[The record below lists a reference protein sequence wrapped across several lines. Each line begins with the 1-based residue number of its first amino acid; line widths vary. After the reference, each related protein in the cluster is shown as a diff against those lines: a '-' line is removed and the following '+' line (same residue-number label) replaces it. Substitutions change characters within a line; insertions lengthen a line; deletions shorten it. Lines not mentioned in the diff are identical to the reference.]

1 MPTDR
6 TPAQKT
12 ATKKTVAKKTASK
25 KPAAKNP
32 AEKKIATK
40 KSGAKKSVA
49 KKSAAKKVSS
59 PSKPLPKISDLEA
72 VAKRVEVAKEQGKS
86 SVANNASKTNSSAG
100 STQVVDLAKAWD
112 SSVKWFKKLV
122 GQK

>member
-1 MPTDR
+1 MTMPTNR
-6 TPAQKT
+6 TPAKKT
-12 ATKKTVAKKTASK
+12 APKKTAAKKTVAKKTATK
-25 KPAAKNP
+25 KVAAK
-32 AEKKIATK
+32 KT
-40 KSGAKKSVA
+40 VA

-72 VAKRVEVAKEQGKS
+72 VAKRVEMTKEQGKIAI
-86 SVANNASKTNSSAG
+86 ANKASKTMSSAG
-100 STQVVDLAKAWD
+100 STQVVDLAKVWD

>member
-1 MPTDR
+1 MTMPTNR
-6 TPAQKT
+6 TPAKKT
-12 ATKKTVAKKTASK
+12 ATKKKVAKKTA
-25 KPAAKNP
+25 AKNP
-32 AEKKIATK
+32 AAKKIATK

-72 VAKRVEVAKEQGKS
+72 VAKRVEISKEQGKIAM
-86 SVANNASKTNSSAG
+86 ANSATKTKPSAG
-100 STQVVDLAKAWD
+100 STQGVDLAKVWD
-112 SSVKWFKKLV
+112 SSVNWFKKLV

>member
-1 MPTDR
+1 MHYVKTMPTNS
-6 TPAQKT
+6 TPAKKT
-12 ATKKTVAKKTASK
+12 ATKKSAVKNSVAKKTA
-25 KPAAKNP
+25 
-32 AEKKIATK
+32 TK
-40 KSGAKKSVA
+40 KAGAKKTVA

-72 VAKRVEVAKEQGKS
+72 VAKRVEISKEQGKIAI
-86 SVANNASKTNSSAG
+86 ANSASKTKPSAG
-100 STQVVDLAKAWD
+100 STQVVDLAKVWD

>member
-6 TPAQKT
+6 TPAKKT
-12 ATKKTVAKKTASK
+12 ATKKTVAKKTVAKKTASK
-25 KPAAKNP
+25 KPAAKKT
-32 AEKKIATK
+32 A
-40 KSGAKKSVA
+40 AKKSPA
-49 KKSAAKKVSS
+49 KKASS
-59 PSKPLPKISDLEA
+59 PAKPLPKISDLEA

>member
-1 MPTDR
+1 MTMPTNR
-6 TPAQKT
+6 TPAKKT
-12 ATKKTVAKKTASK
+12 ATKKSAVKNPVAKKT
-25 KPAAKNP
+25 
-32 AEKKIATK
+32 ATK

-59 PSKPLPKISDLEA
+59 PSKRLPKISDLEA
-72 VAKRVEVAKEQGKS
+72 VAKRVEISKEQGKIAI
-86 SVANNASKTNSSAG
+86 ANSASKTKPSAG
-100 STQVVDLAKAWD
+100 STQVVDLAKVWD